1 MEETPITEATVAAV
15 AADAAVS
22 EETLRESLVA
32 LQSLASDAPGVE
44 TVDDLVY
51 EWRRA
56 FREDPLVE
64 RTAEA
69 YYLVVPAR
77 VWADFANRLGWGAET
92 REAVEAAHAAAFRE
106 RHGERDGAPMTLA
119 R

>member
-1 MEETPITEATVAAV
+1 MEETPISAGTVTAV
-15 AADAAVS
+15 AADTDVS
-22 EETLRESLVA
+22 EATLRESLVA
-32 LQSLASDAPGVE
+32 LQSLASDSPGVE

-77 VWADFANRLGWGAET
+77 VWADFADRLGWDDAE
-92 REAVEAAHAAAFRE
+92 RRAVEAAHAASM
-106 RHGERDGAPMTLA
+106 GDCDGGVPLVLC